1 MLVDQEVSF
10 DKDKKITPI
19 SEIHPML
26 DSISIQGRCISIWHP
41 HRMNAAHDPY
51 SLDLVLQDVQ
61 NTRIQVYIK
70 KEFMF
75 RFQPLFEEGKCY
87 IISNFGIAKNNG
99 RLPLLPRRY
108 KISFYKSTTVTRI
121 EPFDN
126 NTNGFILKPFNH
138 LLDSEYHEYHEND
151 VNWGHNPAKLINHFK
166 KSFLNMD
173 SEDEESKNVL
183 VTSTSTTTKF
193 KNQADSDEQK
203 DNMSKHL
210 NIHDSKDK
218 LFGVTQQESNDALVM
233 PTNTK
238 TKSKKHDKSATMNKH
253 LNTHESS
260 ANEEG
265 SSSRKRRLIIDLNEV
280 ESEPEEESNNFID
293 YGFVEV
299 KKERDDI

>member
-1 MLVDQEVSF
+1 MVKQQLQKNATVQCFGSSISSRGFGSSKNQVDAGGSGGF

-41 HRMNAAHDPY
+41 HRMNVAHDPY

-61 NTRIQVYIK
+61 NRRIQVYIK

-121 EPFDN
+121 DPFDN

-138 LLDSEYHEYHEND
+138 LLDYECHEYHEND
-151 VNWGHNPAKLINHFK
+151 V
-166 KSFLNMD
+166 
-173 SEDEESKNVL
+173 V
-183 VTSTSTTTKF
+183 V
-193 KNQADSDEQK
+193 Q
-203 DNMSKHL
+203 
-210 NIHDSKDK
+210 
-218 LFGVTQQESNDALVM
+218 
-233 PTNTK
+233 
-238 TKSKKHDKSATMNKH
+238 KHDKSATMNKH

-260 ANEEG
+260 TNEEG
-265 SSSRKRRLIIDLNEV
+265 SSSRKRRLMIDLDEV
-280 ESEPEEESNNFID
+280 ESEPEEQSNNFID
-293 YGFVEV
+293 YEFVEV